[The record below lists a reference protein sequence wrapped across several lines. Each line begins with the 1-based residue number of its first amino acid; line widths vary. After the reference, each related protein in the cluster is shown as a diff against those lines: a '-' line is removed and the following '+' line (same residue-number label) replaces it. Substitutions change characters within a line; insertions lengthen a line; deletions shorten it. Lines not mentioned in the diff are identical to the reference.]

1 MKTKNHAEFKLKC
14 NEIKKEYGDAEQVNW
29 NVLMRIEILLFRRFS
44 MLMMEFVG
52 ITSLTVN
59 NTNNKKKF
67 ME

>member
-1 MKTKNHAEFKLKC
+1 MKL
-14 NEIKKEYGDAEQVNW
+14 KKEYGDAEQVNW

-59 NTNNKKKF
+59 NTNNKKYLWS
-67 ME
+67 EL